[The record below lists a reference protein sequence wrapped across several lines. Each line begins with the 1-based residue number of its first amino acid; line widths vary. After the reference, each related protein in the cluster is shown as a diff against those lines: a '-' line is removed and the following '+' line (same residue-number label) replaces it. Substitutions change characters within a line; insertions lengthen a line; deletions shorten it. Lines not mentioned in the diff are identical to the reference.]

1 MYERARAKDDGD
13 LSGDVVEVVGVDPH
27 IVVFDERMDDNDE
40 NIL

>member
-1 MYERARAKDDGD
+1 MYERARAMDDDD
-13 LSGDVVEVVGVDPH
+13 LSGDVVVMAGVDPH